1 MVSNLLNPP
10 AVIFI
15 NSNLSS
21 GVLAQLVQQ
30 LYITEV
36 QTAEEFDTH
45 IDGYQDG
52 YMDEDDYLGDGY
64 ISDGYYVERSHGLD
78 ERILVLRDLLDYTNR
93 EEADIV
99 LCYKRGLV
107 YVEQNKVGPTGVA
120 ITLDK
125 VYLTKLFAL
134 S

>member
-1 MVSNLLNPP
+1 MSNLLNPP

-15 NSNLSS
+15 NSNLSA

-30 LYITEV
+30 LFITTV

-99 LCYKRGLV
+99 LCYRNGLV
-107 YVEQNKVGPTGVA
+107 YVEASKYGPPGKCL
-120 ITLDK
+120 TLQR
-125 VYLTKLFAL
+125 VYLL
-134 S
+134 SLMTG